1 MVEFLQCTELLILIV
16 LMKLEETFMG
26 IAVVTQCSNCCLTE
40 KKKTQ
45 TNLTKTSPFSN
56 IAELQSYSFHSSH
69 RWETSWSI
77 MEKSFEIFLSIYSS
91 LQPFHAVSM
100 NHFSV
105 TRQTF

>member
-40 KKKTQ
+40 KKTQ